1 MDRSVLQGRRVG
13 LGVGGGIAAYKAAE
27 LVRELQ
33 RSGAQ
38 VRVAMTPSAREFVG
52 PLTFQALSGHPV
64 LTDILDASQEAAFGH
79 IEFARWSELFVVAPA
94 TADLLA
100 RIVAGMGNDALAATL
115 LAYRGTVLLAPA
127 MNTAMW
133 EHPATQRNLAVLAK
147 DARYRFV
154 GPGAG
159 LLACGEVGSGRLSEP
174 EQIVDAAAELLGEG
188 PLSGMRVLVTAG
200 PTREFLDPVGTVE
213 RTGLEVVDVVSAE
226 EMRDAVLSRLEQ
238 TDVLVATA
246 AVSDWRPA
254 HRAGQKIKKDDP
266 SADAPLA
273 LARTPDVLALAA
285 ERTRSLSRRP
295 LIVGFAAETENV
307 VENAT
312 AKLLRKGLDLIVAN
326 DVSRTDAGFGVDTN
340 SVVIVDRA
348 GGRLELSGTK
358 DVVAAGLWDRIAALR
373 STPAVATP

>member
-1 MDRSVLQGRRVG
+1 
-13 LGVGGGIAAYKAAE
+13 
-27 LVRELQ
+27 
-33 RSGAQ
+33 
-38 VRVAMTPSAREFVG
+38 
-52 PLTFQALSGHPV
+52 
-64 LTDILDASQEAAFGH
+64 
-79 IEFARWSELFVVAPA
+79 
-94 TADLLA
+94 
-100 RIVAGMGNDALAATL
+100 
-115 LAYRGTVLLAPA
+115 
-127 MNTAMW
+127 
-133 EHPATQRNLAVLAK
+133 
-147 DARYRFV
+147 
-154 GPGAG
+154 
-159 LLACGEVGSGRLSEP
+159 
-174 EQIVDAAAELLGEG
+174 
-188 PLSGMRVLVTAG
+188 MRVLVTAG
-200 PTREFLDPVGTVE
+200 PTREFLDPVRFISNPSTGKMGLAIARAARARGARVTVVLGPVGSVD

-226 EMRDAVLSRLEQ
+226 EMRDAVLPRLEQ

-254 HRAGQKIKKDDP
+254 HRADQKVKKDDP
-266 SADAPLA
+266 TADAPLA

-326 DVSRTDAGFGVDTN
+326 DVSRPDAGFGVDTN

-358 DVVAAGLWDRIAALR
+358 DAVAGGLWDRIAALR